1 MMRQTIMIKSR
12 TCSSTTCPPTLGRSP
27 QTMAERK
34 IPVQKGFCA
43 SFFYSQRFGGGDF
56 YFHFHFREKVK
67 VKVKVIL
74 TLSLLLFF
82 LNLCQCLRRA

>member
-1 MMRQTIMIKSR
+1 VEVPLPCGRQTEG
-12 TCSSTTCPPTLGRSP
+12 T
-27 QTMAERK
+27 
-34 IPVQKGFCA
+34 A
-43 SFFYSQRFGGGDF
+43 SQQEELGGDGGVKGEALGDF
-56 YFHFHFREKVK
+56 HFHFHFREKVK

>member
-1 MMRQTIMIKSR
+1 MELVEVPLPCGRQQESG
-12 TCSSTTCPPTLGRSP
+12 S
-27 QTMAERK
+27 AEDLRGQSQQEELRGDGG
-34 IPVQKGFCA
+34 VKGEA
-43 SFFYSQRFGGGDF
+43 LGDF